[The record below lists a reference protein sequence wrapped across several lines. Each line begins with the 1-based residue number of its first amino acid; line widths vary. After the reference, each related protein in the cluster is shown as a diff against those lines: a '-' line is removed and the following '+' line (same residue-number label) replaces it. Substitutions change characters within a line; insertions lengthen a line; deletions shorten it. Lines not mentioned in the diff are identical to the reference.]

1 MNDVH
6 PENLLLLAKQKN
18 QEDVDNSL
26 AWKLSHGFS
35 IRRLLFTLGAWM
47 VASGEKL
54 QARHVL
60 PLQTSQ
66 VAFTRGKTKKIGI

>member
-1 MNDVH
+1 MNDFH

-18 QEDVDNSL
+18 QEDVDNCL
-26 AWKLSHGFS
+26 AWKLSNGFS
-35 IRRLLFTLGAWM
+35 TRRFLYSLGAWM

-54 QARHVL
+54 QARHAL

-66 VAFTRGKTKKIGI
+66 MAFTRDKTKKIGI